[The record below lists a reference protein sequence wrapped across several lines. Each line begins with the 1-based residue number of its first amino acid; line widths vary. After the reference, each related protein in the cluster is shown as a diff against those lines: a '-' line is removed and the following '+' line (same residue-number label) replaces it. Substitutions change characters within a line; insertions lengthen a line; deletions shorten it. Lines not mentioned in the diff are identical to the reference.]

1 MGNEWISFCW
11 ISIVFA
17 LLTKTLNELERL
29 VFVVEFPKALS
40 SRPRAAK
47 ETNDVMFSKV
57 IAAFN
62 RINTIE
68 LNVTAATTF
77 RNVKRA
83 KSPKSAVSYK
93 YQRLHPIAINCS
105 VPKKSVRCFKCEV
118 MKHVTA
124 KCTKR
129 RNEEENRRC
138 WVLLCFIS
146 FSFFK

>member
-11 ISIVFA
+11 ISIVFV
-17 LLTKTLNELERL
+17 LLAKMLNELERL

-40 SRPRAAK
+40 SRSRAAK
-47 ETNDVMFSKV
+47 ETIDVLMKE

-77 RNVKRA
+77 RNVVRA

-118 MKHVTA
+118 IKHVTA
-124 KCTKR
+124 KCTKS
-129 RNEEENRRC
+129 EE
-138 WVLLCFIS
+138 
-146 FSFFK
+146 